1 MRTFVGYSRT
11 TEMAFFKVPM
21 RRVQA
26 VIQILEVF
34 CAIALVNNTY
44 AQLFS
49 QKKVKPIK
57 EKIFEK
63 IFGGLKEIIN
73 LLGYIWKTETMEN
86 VYKCLK
92 VGEDYFYSKP
102 SLTGFF

>member
-1 MRTFVGYSRT
+1 
-11 TEMAFFKVPM
+11 MAFFKVPM

-34 CAIALVNNTY
+34 CAIASVNNTY

-63 IFGGLKEIIN
+63 IFGGLK
-73 LLGYIWKTETMEN
+73 
-86 VYKCLK
+86 
-92 VGEDYFYSKP
+92 
-102 SLTGFF
+102 